1 MHPGVR
7 ASRLAGRFHFPAPAD
22 VNVGEGDGKAMT
34 GTIVPAPADS
44 GSTDLV
50 TPCGDTLRA
59 ANPGRVADG
68 QTLAVTLSGGGFRAT
83 LAALGVLRFLADTDL
98 LGRVRFVSS
107 VSGGSIANG
116 LLACR
121 WSDLRATSFSPA
133 AVQDLV
139 IEPVVRSISGSSMK
153 AELVRNVWRAIGR
166 RTRTDVLA
174 DVLDRR
180 FFDGCT
186 LESLDP
192 GCRFVINAA
201 NITTGVRF
209 AFERDVL
216 GDYVVGR
223 VRTAGTGLRVATA
236 VAASAAVP
244 GAFPPLALRGLG
256 FPCPERGDPQLLD
269 GGTYDNTGLEA
280 FDGATFND
288 VFLVTMNAG
297 GVFATGTVQ
306 GLPVVRDLLRSNSLL
321 YRQSTALR
329 TRWMVDRFRAYEA
342 AVEAGDTPP
351 KWARQGV
358 LVGLG
363 SRLADPAFDV
373 WRSRYP
379 ERRAWRGEDLSRVP
393 TVFDRLDI
401 GLCRLLVHR
410 GWWLTGAVLSGYHPE
425 LLPARLPDAP
435 GLS

>member
-1 MHPGVR
+1 
-7 ASRLAGRFHFPAPAD
+7 
-22 VNVGEGDGKAMT
+22 MT
-34 GTIVPAPADS
+34 GSTVPEAGSTPADS
-44 GSTDLV
+44 GVTDLV
-50 TPCGDTLRA
+50 TPCRDTLRA
-59 ANPGRVADG
+59 ANPGRVSDG
-68 QTLAVTLSGGGFRAT
+68 PTLAVTLSGGGFRAT
-83 LAALGVLRFLADTDL
+83 LAALGVLRFLADADL
-98 LGRVRFVSS
+98 LRRVRFVSS

-121 WSDLRATSFSPA
+121 WSDLREAAFAPA
-133 AVQDLV
+133 ALQDHV
-139 IEPVVRSISGSSMK
+139 VEPVVSSISTSSMK
-153 AELVRNVWRAIGR
+153 AELVRNAWRAIGR

-180 FFDGCT
+180 FFDGRT

-244 GAFPPLALRGLG
+244 GAFPPLVLRGLG
-256 FPCPERGDPQLLD
+256 VPCPESGDPQLLD

-280 FDGATFND
+280 FDGARYDD

-297 GVFATGTVQ
+297 GVFVTGTVQ
-306 GLPVVRDLLRSNSLL
+306 GVPIVRDLLRSNSML
-321 YRQSTALR
+321 YRQSTGLR

-342 AVEAGDTPP
+342 AVKAGEPPP
-351 KWARQGV
+351 KWARQGI
-358 LVGLG
+358 LAGLG
-363 SRLADPAFDV
+363 SRLEGPAFSA

-379 ERRAWRGEDLSRVP
+379 ESRDWKGEDLSRVP
-393 TVFDRLDI
+393 TVFDRLDAD
-401 GLCRLLVHR
+401 LCRLLVHR
-410 GWWLTGAVLSGYHPE
+410 GWWLTGAVLFRYHPE
-425 LLPARLPDAP
+425 MLPAQLPAAPRLT
-435 GLS
+435 